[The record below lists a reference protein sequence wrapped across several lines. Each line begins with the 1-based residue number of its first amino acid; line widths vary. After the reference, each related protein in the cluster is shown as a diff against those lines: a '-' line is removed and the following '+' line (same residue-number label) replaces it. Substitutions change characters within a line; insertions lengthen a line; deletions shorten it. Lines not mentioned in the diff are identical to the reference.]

1 MIFPDF
7 LQKKDAIVIV
17 APANA
22 VCSEEINPAIEIFK
36 SWGLEVILSKNLFNI
51 HHTFAGT
58 DEERLEDLQNAI
70 DDQKIK
76 AIVCARGGY
85 GTARIID
92 KLDFSQFIKNPKW
105 LVGFSDITILHTH
118 LHQLSIASIH
128 GSMPLLFPKQ
138 TKAAIQSLKNTL
150 FGHHVQIKTIPHLLN
165 QKGKAK
171 GVLIG
176 GNLSLLVSSLGTKSE
191 INTENKILFLED
203 VNEYVY
209 HLDRMIVQLYRANKL
224 KNLAGLVIGQFS
236 EVKDNLK
243 GFGASVEQTIIEWTK
258 FYQYPIA
265 FNFPI
270 GHEEHNISV
279 ICGKEM
285 NLIVGE
291 NESILFDE

>member
-7 LQKKDAIVIV
+7 LQKKDTIIII

-22 VCSEEINPAIEIFK
+22 VNREEINPAIEIFK
-36 SWGLEVILSKNLFNI
+36 SWELDVILGKQLFNT

-58 DEERLEDLQNAI
+58 DEERLEDLQNAM
-70 DDQKIK
+70 DNPTIK

-92 KLDFSQFIKNPKW
+92 KLDFTKFLKNPKW

-118 LHQLSIASIH
+118 LHRLSIASIH

-138 TKAAIQSLKNTL
+138 TKEAIQSLKNTL
-150 FGHHVQIKTIPHLLN
+150 FGNHIEIKTKPHLLN

-171 GVLIG
+171 GILIG
-176 GNLSLLVSSLGTKSE
+176 GNLSLLVNSLGTSSE
-191 INTENKILFLED
+191 IDTENKILFLED

-224 KNLAGLVIGQFS
+224 KNLAGLIVGQFS
-236 EVKDNLK
+236 EIKDNLK
-243 GFGASVEQTIIEWTK
+243 GFGASIEQTIIEWTK
-258 FYQYPIA
+258 TYSYPIA

-270 GHEEHNISV
+270 GHEEHNIGV

-285 NLIVGE
+285 NLIVE
-291 NESILFDE
+291 DNESILF